1 MVCAKKERDAVR
13 TKEILTQIS
22 KIARENKIEVYAVG
36 GYVRDSLLNK
46 QVKDIDFVVIGDGVK
61 FAKLLKKKLRAG
73 GFVKFERFGTAMI
86 QYNDHRLEF
95 VGARSETYLPDSRK
109 PLVQTADL
117 TADLRRRDFTINALL
132 MHIDEENFG
141 KIFDPLNGRADLEQ
155 RIIRTP
161 LAPEETFFDDPLRIM
176 RAIRFATQ
184 LNFAIET
191 QTFSALSKMRERL
204 KIISQERITEE
215 LIKILNASQ
224 PSVGFK
230 LMSDSGVLETIL
242 PEIDAMKGIE
252 QREDF
257 HHKDV
262 FYHTIKVIDNVAQM
276 REDLPLRFVA
286 LVHDIGKPR
295 TKQFKEGIGWTFYG
309 HDEVGA
315 RMIPPF
321 CRKLKLPNDLAK
333 YTEKLVR
340 LHLRPIALAEE
351 EVTDSAVRR
360 LVVQAGDEL
369 DDLMILCRA
378 DITSGNPQRVQKHL
392 ENFDLLLKRIQEVNE
407 KDALCAFQS
416 PVRGDEIMEI
426 CHLNPGP
433 MVGKLKLMI
442 EEAILEGII
451 PYDHSAALEY
461 LITNKDKILGKNEQG
476 N

>member
-1 MVCAKKERDAVR
+1 MVCAQKERDVVR
-13 TKEILTQIS
+13 TTEILKQIS
-22 KIARENKIEVYAVG
+22 KIARENKIDVYAVG
-36 GYVRDSLLNK
+36 GYVRDSLLK
-46 QVKDIDFVVIGDGVK
+46 KPVKDIDFVVLGDGVE

-86 QYNDHRLEF
+86 QYDDHRLEF

-109 PLVQTADL
+109 PVVQSADL

-141 KIFDPLNGRADLEQ
+141 EIFDPLNGRADLEQ

-161 LAPEETFFDDPLRIM
+161 LAPEVTFFDDPLRIM

-184 LNFAIET
+184 LNFIIEE
-191 QTFSALSKMRERL
+191 QTFAALSKMRDRL

-215 LIKILNASQ
+215 LTKILNTAQ
-224 PSVGFK
+224 PSIGFK

-242 PEIDAMKGIE
+242 PEINALKGIE
-252 QREDF
+252 QREDY

-262 FYHTIKVIDNVAQM
+262 FNHSIKVIDNVAQVS
-276 REDLPLRFVA
+276 DKLPLRFVA
-286 LVHDIGKPR
+286 LVHDIGKPK

-309 HDEVGA
+309 HDELGA

-321 CRKLKLPNDLAK
+321 CRKLKLSNDLTK
-333 YTEKLVR
+333 YIEKLVR

-360 LVVQAGDEL
+360 LIVQAGGEL
-369 DDLMILCRA
+369 DDLMMLCRA

-392 ENFDLLLKRIQEVNE
+392 ENFDMLMKRIQEVTE
-407 KDALCAFQS
+407 KDALSAFQS
-416 PVRGDEIMEI
+416 PIRGDEIMEV
-426 CHLNPGP
+426 CHLAPGRI
-433 MVGKLKLMI
+433 VGKLKLML
-442 EEAILEGII
+442 EEAILDGII
-451 PYDHSAALEY
+451 PYDHAAALEY
-461 LITNKDKILGKNEQG
+461 LLANKDKFLGKKSQIN
-476 N
+476 

>member
-1 MVCAKKERDAVR
+1 MR
-13 TKEILTQIS
+13 TTEILKQIS
-22 KIARENKIEVYAVG
+22 KIARENKIDVYAVG
-36 GYVRDSLLNK
+36 GYVRDSLLKK
-46 QVKDIDFVVIGDGVK
+46 QVKDIDFVVLGDGVE

-86 QYNDHRLEF
+86 QYDDHQLEF

-109 PLVQTADL
+109 PVVQSADL

-132 MHIDEENFG
+132 MHISEENFG
-141 KIFDPLNGRADLEQ
+141 EIFDPLNGQADLAQ

-161 LAPEETFFDDPLRIM
+161 LAPEVTFFDDPLRIM

-184 LNFAIET
+184 LNFNIEA
-191 QTFSALSKMRERL
+191 QTFAALSKMRDRL

-215 LIKILNASQ
+215 LIKILNAAQ
-224 PSVGFK
+224 PSIGFR

-242 PEIDAMKGIE
+242 PEINAMKGIE
-252 QREDF
+252 QREDY

-262 FYHTIKVIDNVAQM
+262 FNHSIKVIDNVAQVS
-276 REDLPLRFVA
+276 DKLPLRFVA
-286 LVHDIGKPR
+286 LVHDIGKPK

-309 HDEVGA
+309 HDESGA

-321 CRKLKLPNDLAK
+321 CRKLKLSNDLTQ

-360 LVVQAGDEL
+360 LIVQAGGEL

-392 ENFDLLLKRIQEVNE
+392 ENFDMLMKRVQAVSE
-407 KDALCAFQS
+407 KDALKAFQS
-416 PVRGDEIMEI
+416 PIRGDEIMEI
-426 CHLNPGP
+426 CHLPPGP
-433 MVGKLKLMI
+433 TIGKLKVMI

-451 PYDHSAALEY
+451 PYDHAAALEF
-461 LITNKDKILGKNEQG
+461 LLANKDKFLKKKGQPK
-476 N
+476 